1 MKIQIV
7 NVLTKVTLLG
17 AMLLV
22 TSVASAQGQS
32 LANRITAN
40 IPFDFSVG
48 EKKLPAGK
56 YSISR
61 VNQTIGDAVL
71 SVLDDDGHAKTIRL
85 SNPTQRLSPNSKAT
99 LVFHRYGDQYF
110 LFQVWPAGATTGR
123 QFPKSRSERE
133 IQRNLAGNLSEG
145 KMVESV
151 TIVGGLQ

>member
-1 MKIQIV
+1 MKLQIL
-7 NVLTKVTLLG
+7 NVLTKVSLLS

-22 TSVASAQGQS
+22 ASVASAQGQS

-61 VNQTIGDAVL
+61 LNDTIGDAVL
-71 SVLDDDGHAKTIRL
+71 SFTDEDGHAKAIRL
-85 SNPTQRLSPNSKAT
+85 SSPAQRSRADNKAT
-99 LVFHRYGDQYF
+99 LVFHHYGDQYF

-123 QFPKSRSERE
+123 QLPRSRSERE
-133 IQRNLAGNLSEG
+133 IRTNPAGNVSEV

-151 TIVGGLQ
+151 TIVGALQ

>member
-7 NVLTKVTLLG
+7 NVLTKVSLLS
-17 AMLLV
+17 AILLV

-48 EKKLPAGK
+48 EKKLPAGR
-56 YSISR
+56 YSITR
-61 VNQTIGDAVL
+61 VNQNIGDTVL
-71 SVLDDDGHAKTIRL
+71 LVADDNGHAKAIRL
-85 SNPTQRLSPNSKAT
+85 SSPAQRLSTNSKAM
-99 LVFHRYGDQYF
+99 LVFHHYGDQYF

-123 QFPKSRSERE
+123 QFLRSRSEQE

-145 KMVESV
+145 KMAESV
-151 TIVGGLQ
+151 TIVGVLQ